1 MRGKG
6 HDPERAAASYLGGRL
21 SKRKRSRFEEHILE
35 CEDCWGEV
43 QAGREGRS
51 VAESGRELA
60 PQRMRELVR
69 SSVAAV
75 EPPGYRWRW
84 LFPSIALLLI
94 AALSV
99 VLVTADGQ
107 PREIDLALADF
118 KGEDSLG
125 PEVTSRLPAKV
136 GELEL
141 VGARAGS
148 AGDLDVTAH
157 TYEDPS
163 GHVLVVYLSDDTW
176 PIAGGAEHA
185 ADADTWTA
193 DIEGA
198 ILYCA
203 DSPRPSLVVGEE
215 RSDVLSLAE
224 ALGLR

>member
-6 HDPERAAASYLGGRL
+6 HDPERAAALYLGGRL
-21 SKRKRSRFEEHILE
+21 SNHKRSRFEEHILE

-43 QAGREGRS
+43 QAGRQGRS

-75 EPPGYRWRW
+75 EPAANRWQW
-84 LFPSIALLLI
+84 LVPSVALLLI

-99 VLVTADGQ
+99 VLVTADRQ

-136 GELEL
+136 GELDL

-148 AGDLDVTAH
+148 AGALDVTAH

-176 PIAGGAEHA
+176 PVAGGATHTP
-185 ADADTWTA
+185 DADTWTA

-198 ILYCA
+198 VLYCA
-203 DSPRPSLVVGEE
+203 DNPRPSLVVGED
-215 RSDVLSLAE
+215 RSDVISLAE